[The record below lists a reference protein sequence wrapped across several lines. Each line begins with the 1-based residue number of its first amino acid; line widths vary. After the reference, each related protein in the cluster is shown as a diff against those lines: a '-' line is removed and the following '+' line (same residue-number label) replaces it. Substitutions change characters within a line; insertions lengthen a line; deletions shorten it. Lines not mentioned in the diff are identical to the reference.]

1 MIRIYFKRVTL
12 LLSSL
17 IIVLSGAAQTAF
29 TVDAPRVVGLDESFR
44 LIFSSNAE
52 STSFNPP
59 TLPGFDVLA
68 GPTSSTMSSTQII
81 NGKRTESFQ
90 VSYTYVL
97 QAKSVGK
104 FSISSASVIIGGRG
118 YSSNPITIEVVKGEG
133 GSKSS
138 TNESAQTTGNVS
150 NEDIFM
156 RMSISKG
163 RVVKGE
169 HLVATLKI
177 YTKVPIA
184 GFENVKF
191 PTFNGFWSQ
200 EVDTPSNI
208 EFVRE
213 TVNGKI
219 YNAAVLRRYML
230 LPQQTG
236 NLTID
241 QSEMICQIQ
250 IKSPASSTQKSVFD
264 DFFDSYQTV
273 KKRITAPSIHVQVDP
288 LPAGAPATFAGGV
301 GDFQMSAK
309 LTRDNV
315 NANEAVSLIVT
326 INGTGNINL
335 IEAPKIE
342 FPADFEVY
350 DIKIS
355 DKSSKTGKGAS
366 GSKEFEYPLIPR
378 GSGQFDLGPVQFS
391 YYDISK
397 KKYITLASDSLTL
410 NVGKDIGGDKNTGSS
425 LSLGVNK
432 QAVRS
437 IGNDIRY
444 IQTGSSQLKRGNQ
457 LFFGSVT
464 FFLLLALIISLF
476 FILNKFLS
484 KRIERNRDIAGA
496 KNRRA
501 NKVAKARLK
510 AAESLLK
517 QKLYTGFYE
526 ELHRAILG
534 YCSDKLNLPLSDLSR
549 EKIAESLTEKSVKP
563 ELTEELLSLIEA
575 CEYARYAPDPGGIEM
590 DNNYMRAIKL
600 ISDLEV

>member
-1 MIRIYFKRVTL
+1 MIRIYFKRVML

-17 IIVLSGAAQTAF
+17 IIVLSGAAQSVF

-44 LIFSSNAE
+44 LIFTASAE
-52 STSFNPP
+52 PSSFNPP
-59 TLPGFDVLA
+59 TFAGFDVLA
-68 GPTSSTMSSTQII
+68 GPSSSTMSSTQII

-97 QAKSVGK
+97 QPKSLGK
-104 FSISSASVIIGGRG
+104 FTISSASVVIGGKG
-118 YSSNPITIEVVKGEG
+118 YTSEPFTIEVVKGEG
-133 GSKSS
+133 SGSSG
-138 TNESAQTTGNVS
+138 TNESSQATENIS
-150 NEDIFM
+150 SDDIFM
-156 RMSISKG
+156 RMSTSKS

-169 HLVATLKI
+169 HLIATLKI

-213 TVNGKI
+213 SVNGKI

-236 NLTID
+236 SLTID
-241 QSEMICQIQ
+241 PSEMICQIQ
-250 IKSPASSTQKSVFD
+250 IKSPASSSQRSIFD
-264 DFFDSYQTV
+264 DFFDSFQTV
-273 KKRITAPSIHVQVDP
+273 RKRITAPSVRVYVDP
-288 LPAGAPATFAGGV
+288 LPAGAPPAFAGGV
-301 GDFQMSAK
+301 GDFRMSAK
-309 LTRDNV
+309 LNRDSV

-326 INGTGNINL
+326 ISGTGNINL

-350 DIKIS
+350 DTKIT
-355 DKSSKTGKGAS
+355 DKSSKTGRGAS

-378 GSGQFDLGPVQFS
+378 GSGQFTLGPVQFS

-397 KKYITLASDSLTL
+397 RKYISLTSEPL
-410 NVGKDIGGDKNTGSS
+410 TLGVGKDTGGGTISSSS

-437 IGNDIRY
+437 IGSDIRY
-444 IQTGSSQLKRGNQ
+444 IKTGSSKFKRDNHF
-457 LFFGSVT
+457 FFGSVS
-464 FFLLLALIISLF
+464 FFALLAMIIALYF
-476 FILNKFLS
+476 VLNKYLS
-484 KRIERNRDIAGA
+484 KRIERNRDVAGA

-501 NKVAKARLK
+501 NKVARARLK
-510 AAESLLK
+510 TAESMLK
-517 QKLYTGFYE
+517 QKQYSRFYE
-526 ELHRAILG
+526 ELHRALLG

-549 EKIAESLTEKSVKP
+549 DNIAGSLTEKSVKP
-563 ELTEELLSLIEA
+563 EFIQELLSLIEA